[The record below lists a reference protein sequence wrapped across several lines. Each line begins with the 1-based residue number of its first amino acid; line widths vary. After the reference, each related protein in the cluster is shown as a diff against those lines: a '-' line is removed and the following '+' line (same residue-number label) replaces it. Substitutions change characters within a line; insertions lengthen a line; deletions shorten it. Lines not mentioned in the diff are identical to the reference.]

1 MAFIIHDEN
10 INHRNET
17 VKMSEQ
23 TLKAVQENKKIR
35 NKLGGGN
42 AHIQWCNKI
51 PEIFIGG
58 LVYQRERLI
67 VEEEEPHS
75 ISKINPKIFLV

>member
-1 MAFIIHDEN
+1 MENKNKNNYMAFIIHDEN

-23 TLKAVQENKKIR
+23 TLKTVQENKKIR

-42 AHIQWCNKI
+42 AHIQ
-51 PEIFIGG
+51 
-58 LVYQRERLI
+58 
-67 VEEEEPHS
+67 
-75 ISKINPKIFLV
+75 